1 MLYIISFNKIFS
13 FFFDRE
19 RLAEVQDEY
28 EERERRWNRI
38 AILVDRED
46 LISNSSLSTTTS
58 MVGNQYPTGNINVSM
73 ASGINNNAPTGD

>member
-1 MLYIISFNKIFS
+1 MILIKFS
-13 FFFDRE
+13 RFSCDRE
-19 RLAEVQDEY
+19 RLTEVQDEY

-38 AILVDRED
+38 ALLVDRED

-58 MVGNQYPTGNINVSM
+58 MVGNQFPTGNTNVSI